1 MKRLFEIIESLELQ
15 IPKTASD
22 KLPDLYLS
30 IATHLDLVNGK
41 KQRHYLNKILENN
54 TLDAYHEI
62 RIKAEIL
69 MAGVVLNQMQTVEAL
84 TMAENALAKA
94 QQIQNE
100 KLIIEAKLQQ
110 SIALQY
116 NGKPEAAASV
126 VEMAIAASTTLNQ
139 PELLRASYNY
149 ASLIYTDKDM
159 LRSGNYAMNALKYAQ
174 QIGKKWLIGYNHAI
188 LGFWAMANKVDK
200 DRYFHFTEAAKY
212 LEPEGADEYY
222 AVVLIELSTCEKD
235 RKNFDTALQHLA
247 KAQDVFYKVENMRLA
262 TMNAIAMGRLLR
274 AQKKYDQSEQHFKQ
288 AIALATEH
296 HIEHENAAANAL
308 LAHLYR
314 DMEQPHK
321 AIFHFEKAIE
331 ILGDRLRPSFKA
343 DIAKFLH
350 SIYYKTGNL
359 EKAYTTLLNYTEI
372 RLQLQDENRIKET
385 AQLQTKYEAEKREA
399 ELREAKLQ
407 QTESELK
414 ALKAQMNPHFI
425 FNALNSIQEIFF
437 MGDKRLANKHLSRFS
452 QLMRSILR
460 ASGKK
465 TITLQEEINML
476 QEYLTLE
483 ALRFGNEFQFQINA
497 EHDVDTYTLDVP
509 PMIIQPF
516 VENAVKHGLLHKAGD
531 QKVDINFSFNQE
543 QNAITVTVKDNG
555 IGRQVSAEINKHRSH
570 HESFST
576 SATQKR
582 FEILNQQAGR
592 MFSFTYNDLQT
603 TTGAAA
609 GTEVTIII
617 PVEN

>member
-1 MKRLFEIIESLELQ
+1 MQLKFDI
-15 IPKTASD
+15 
-22 KLPDLYLS
+22 
-30 IATHLDLVNGK
+30 
-41 KQRHYLNKILENN
+41 LNTE
-54 TLDAYHEI
+54 
-62 RIKAEIL
+62 KAKE
-69 MAGVVLNQMQTVEAL
+69 
-84 TMAENALAKA
+84 
-94 QQIQNE
+94 
-100 KLIIEAKLQQ
+100 
-110 SIALQY
+110 
-116 NGKPEAAASV
+116 
-126 VEMAIAASTTLNQ
+126 
-139 PELLRASYNY
+139 
-149 ASLIYTDKDM
+149 
-159 LRSGNYAMNALKYAQ
+159 
-174 QIGKKWLIGYNHAI
+174 
-188 LGFWAMANKVDK
+188 
-200 DRYFHFTEAAKY
+200 TEA
-212 LEPEGADEYY
+212 
-222 AVVLIELSTCEKD
+222 
-235 RKNFDTALQHLA
+235 Q
-247 KAQDVFYKVENMRLA
+247 
-262 TMNAIAMGRLLR
+262 R
-274 AQKKYDQSEQHFKQ
+274 A
-288 AIALATEH
+288 
-296 HIEHENAAANAL
+296 
-308 LAHLYR
+308 
-314 DMEQPHK
+314 
-321 AIFHFEKAIE
+321 
-331 ILGDRLRPSFKA
+331 
-343 DIAKFLH
+343 
-350 SIYYKTGNL
+350 
-359 EKAYTTLLNYTEI
+359 
-372 RLQLQDENRIKET
+372 
-385 AQLQTKYEAEKREA
+385 KYEAEKREA

-531 QKVDINFSFNQE
+531 QKVEINFSFNQE

-555 IGRQVSAEINKHRSH
+555 IGRQASAEINKHRSH

-582 FEILNQQAGR
+582 FEILNQQADG